1 MASAV
6 WRKSSHSDHN
16 GSCVEVA
23 FARRVVGIRDSKNT
37 TSGHLT
43 VAPAQWVTFV
53 VTVKG
58 RR

>member
-1 MASAV
+1 MGSAV

-23 FARRVVGIRDSKNT
+23 FARMAVGIRDSKDT
-37 TSGHLT
+37 RSGHLT
-43 VAPAQWVTFV
+43 VAPAEWVTFV
-53 VTVKG
+53 GAVKV